1 MLETLLIT
9 GVILLALILLV
20 LIIAVFSFRNFMN
33 DLGMG
38 EIDSDWDEFENYDY
52 FN

>member
-9 GVILLALILLV
+9 EVILLALILLV
-20 LIIAVFSFRNFMN
+20 LIIALHIFRNFMN

-38 EIDSDWDEFENYDY
+38 ETDSDWDEFEDYDY